1 MSDDEDISDAFKALM
16 SATEK
21 KMSAKSEKEKAAL
34 EAQVAELKSKVA
46 ELEKEKESWTEDIDG
61 MTDDIDKLKAKL
73 KAAGINPDDD
83 PDAPNDDLNES
94 VNGEDYKVPLLVAP
108 EWRAGRIIRRIKS
121 GDRITLNNIK
131 WIQEYST
138 EDRFLHALKFRD
150 RVVKA
155 YREMCLRFAK
165 DHTLPTTD
173 NSIPTDFEVV
183 KHDLKNLATLNDHA
197 FIRAMFKVEH

>member
-1 MSDDEDISDAFKALM
+1 MSSSDFLADLISTMTITK
-16 SATEK
+16 EK
-21 KMSAKSEKEKAAL
+21 VESEKAAL

-46 ELEKEKESWTEDIDG
+46 ELEKEKESWTEDVDG

-83 PDAPNDDLNES
+83 PDAPDDDLNES

-108 EWRAGRIIRRIKS
+108 EWRAGRILKRIKS

-155 YREMCLRFAK
+155 YREMCLRFAT
-165 DHTLPTTD
+165 DHTWPTTD